1 MNIPERHEMTLETT
15 HPTGAEE
22 WYCPICGRRFMVQ
35 WSPTFNM
42 VILEPGDPKAAHN
55 GSTGGL
61 RIGPPRVTKTDG
73 TEPPEGKGLR
83 AWIEGLED
91 IDLTT

>member
-1 MNIPERHEMTLETT
+1 MDIVEQHEMKLEAT
-15 HPTGAEE
+15 HPTGAQE
-22 WYCPICGRRFMVQ
+22 WSCPTCGRRFLVQ

-61 RIGPPRVTKTDG
+61 RIGSVQVTSSEDASSEDIG
-73 TEPPEGKGLR
+73 SSS
-83 AWIEGLED
+83 WNDWLED
-91 IDLTT
+91 LDMDNL